1 MALIARTQHTQRIPR
16 ARQRGA
22 SMVEFVLVA
31 LPLLLAGLVVIEI
44 GYALMARQVL
54 RLALHEA
61 ARAGAVRH
69 GEPRVIAAAFEAALT
84 PLYVPA
90 GSYGSPRARMQSS
103 HAWVQR
109 DAGLPLWRLEILGP
123 PASAYQDFGRP
134 DNRYDGRLAIAND
147 YLAEQHDRALQN
159 GSQGIGAQSGLTIFD
174 ANVLHLRLT
183 YLRAPLTPLTAAVLK
198 TASLLASDAA
208 RPALAAG
215 LLPLTLEARMTM
227 QSDPVAW
234 PTRVAISAAASE

>member
-1 MALIARTQHTQRIPR
+1 MTSRPQGIPH

-31 LPLLLAGLVVIEI
+31 LPLLLAGLLVVEI

-61 ARAGAVRH
+61 ARAGVVRH
-69 GEPRVIAAAFEAALT
+69 GEPRVIATAFEAALT
-84 PLYVPA
+84 PLFVPA
-90 GSYGSPRARMQSS
+90 GSYGSPQARMRAS
-103 HAWVQR
+103 HARVQR
-109 DAGLPLWRLEILGP
+109 RVQHNAGLPLWRLDMLGP
-123 PASAYQDFGRP
+123 SATAHQDFGRP
-134 DNRYDGRLAIAND
+134 DNRYGARLAIGND
-147 YLAEQHDRALQN
+147 YLAEQHARALQRWP
-159 GSQGIGAQSGLTIFD
+159 QGAGPQSGLTIFD

-183 YLRAPLTPLTAAVLK
+183 YLREPLTPLTGALLK
-198 TASLLASDAA
+198 VASMAASDAA

-234 PTRVAISAAASE
+234 PTRVVVSAAAE

>member
-1 MALIARTQHTQRIPR
+1 MTSRPQRIPR

-31 LPLLLAGLVVIEI
+31 LPLLLAGLVVVEI

-61 ARAGAVRH
+61 ARAGVVRH
-69 GEPRVIAAAFEAALT
+69 GEPRAIAAAFELALT
-84 PLYVPA
+84 PLFVPA
-90 GSYGSPRARMQSS
+90 GSYGSPQARMLASHARMQ
-103 HAWVQR
+103 HDV
-109 DAGLPLWRLEILGP
+109 GLPLWRLDMLGP
-123 PASAYQDFGRP
+123 PASAYQDFGRL
-134 DNRYDGRLAIAND
+134 DNQHGGRPAIGND
-147 YLAEQHDRALQN
+147 YLAEQHARALQRWP
-159 GSQGIGAQSGLTIFD
+159 QGTGAQSGLTIFD

-183 YLRAPLTPLTAAVLK
+183 YLRAPLTPLTGALLK
-198 TASLLASDAA
+198 VASMAASDAA

-234 PTRVAISAAASE
+234 PTRVVVSAAAE

>member
-1 MALIARTQHTQRIPR
+1 MTLRQRRAR

-31 LPLLLAGLVVIEI
+31 MPLLLAGLVVVEI
-44 GYALMARQVL
+44 GYALMARQAL

-61 ARAGAVRH
+61 ARAGAVQH
-69 GEPRVIAAAFEAALT
+69 GEPRVIASALEAALT

-90 GSYGSPRARMQSS
+90 GSSSAGTDSSPRARMQAS
-103 HAWVQR
+103 HARVQHH
-109 DAGLPLWRLEILGP
+109 AGLALWRLEILAP
-123 PASAYQDFGRP
+123 SASAYQDFGRP
-134 DNRYDGRLAIAND
+134 NPRYDGRLAIAND
-147 YLAEQHDRALQN
+147 YLAEQHERALQN
-159 GSQGIGAQSGLTIFD
+159 GSGGIGTQSGLTIFE

-183 YLRAPLTPLTAAVLK
+183 YLRTPVAPLTAALLQ
-198 TASLLASDAA
+198 TASPLASAPA

-227 QSDPVAW
+227 QSDPLAW
-234 PTRVAISAAASE
+234 PTRVVVSAAASE